1 MSRGIGR
8 IFCAKP
14 EFFPR
19 KRAQTAR
26 WGSLRPLILLGVRR
40 AVRDALLLRPLPRVA
55 ADAGEDDDIRRV
67 LERIFRDVG
76 HGVRQGDALQVRAV
90 REGARADDL
99 QSIRRNDRLNSR
111 ARRS

>member
-1 MSRGIGR
+1 MR
-8 IFCAKP
+8 IFCAEP

-26 WGSLRPLILLGVRR
+26 LGSLRPLIHLWILLGVRR

-67 LERIFRDVG
+67 LERVLCDVG

-90 REGARADDL
+90 REGARANDL